1 MKFLVAYKN
10 DKGKFL
16 VKIEFE
22 PGKEKWASTS
32 EAVVNYAKA
41 NFKANEDVDVDY
53 TEKNGSYT
61 VTRITKKGSTPAPVE
76 AKTEA
81 PKVEEFKCTDCGK
94 VLKDGKYQKCFD
106 CNKKNPAKPKETS
119 TSTEFKCEDCGATLK
134 DGKYKKCYSCNKK
147 NPASKNESFGSQR
160 DVVGQSIEK
169 QAMMKAS
176 AMAVGNAFV
185 GQINDVDTLA
195 DMIIKVY
202 EKLLKKITE

>member
-1 MKFLVAYKN
+1 MKYLVAYKN

-16 VKIEFE
+16 VKMEFE
-22 PGKEKWASTS
+22 AGKEKWATTS

-41 NFKANEDVDVDY
+41 NFKASEDVDVEY

-61 VTRITKKGSTPAPVE
+61 VSRITKKGSAPVATKSTAPASE
-76 AKTEA
+76 TPKT
-81 PKVEEFKCTDCGK
+81 
-94 VLKDGKYQKCFD
+94 
-106 CNKKNPAKPKETS
+106 
-119 TSTEFKCEDCGATLK
+119 TEYKCEDCGATLK
-134 DGKYKKCYSCNKK
+134 DGKYKKCYPCNKK
-147 NPASKNESFGSQR
+147 NPAPAKTTSGGGQR

-185 GQINDVDTLA
+185 GQVNDVDTLA

-202 EKLLKKITE
+202 EKLLKKLTE